1 MSKIH
6 MGLVR
11 GGMGACFG
19 QELFLFFLLV
29 LPINFLAKIFCANLL
44 GLAPGG
50 KHDDDDDDD
59 TGIPPTELYK
69 KDERRGTCLDHS
81 ILFSA
86 NIELI

>member
-1 MSKIH
+1 MSYIH

-19 QELFLFFLLV
+19 QELFFFFWLV

-50 KHDDDDDDD
+50 KHDDDDD
-59 TGIPPTELYK
+59 TGIP
-69 KDERRGTCLDHS
+69 
-81 ILFSA
+81 
-86 NIELI
+86 